1 MKTNLLLIKFLLNN
15 LQFNNIKFENKIF
28 FFSNRITDQY
38 NIYPISNYL
47 FKRKIHHTLLFNG
60 QNDVLKKIKS
70 KFKKNIYQIQYHL
83 ILSDLIKGYIKF
95 LGRKKDI
102 VKIFSIFKF
111 QPHEKEKIFHFFKL
125 FFIYEQLF
133 RRVIKNQKVDV
144 VFSHLFASPETCAL
158 IHYLKNIK
166 NNKKCLSLSYALIG
180 LGGESALYVHSNND
194 IVLTT
199 SKDDAKIMK
208 QLKKNKL
215 TFLPTPKEKI
225 IGSIRNEIVK
235 KNFLKNKIKKNK
247 KLNLLFFKINSKNY
261 DNIDDIAL
269 KIFIETT
276 KKFKNRIN
284 FKIKDRYN
292 RRSGIINTMLTN
304 NLINNENL
312 VESTELFVEKSI
324 IELIFVLVHALLL

>member
-1 MKTNLLLIKFLLNN
+1 M
-15 LQFNNIKFENKIF
+15 
-28 FFSNRITDQY
+28 
-38 NIYPISNYL
+38 
-47 FKRKIHHTLLFNG
+47 
-60 QNDVLKKIKS
+60 
-70 KFKKNIYQIQYHL
+70 
-83 ILSDLIKGYIKF
+83 
-95 LGRKKDI
+95 
-102 VKIFSIFKF
+102 KIFSIFKF

-215 TFLPTPKEKI
+215 SFLPTPKE
-225 IGSIRNEIVK
+225 R
-235 KNFLKNKIKKNK
+235 
-247 KLNLLFFKINSKNY
+247 
-261 DNIDDIAL
+261 
-269 KIFIETT
+269 
-276 KKFKNRIN
+276 
-284 FKIKDRYN
+284 
-292 RRSGIINTMLTN
+292 
-304 NLINNENL
+304 
-312 VESTELFVEKSI
+312 
-324 IELIFVLVHALLL
+324 